1 MKKMKIILAV
11 TGASGVC
18 YALSLAKALQKQEL
32 FIVVTDS
39 AKRVFE
45 HEEPRALTELR
56 KCGEVFGE
64 DEIDAPIASGSFK
77 PDAMIVC
84 PCSMKTLAAIAC
96 GFSHN
101 LVARAA
107 DVMLKERK
115 PLVLVLR
122 EMPLSA
128 IHLENAL
135 KLARLGVV
143 IMPASPGFY
152 HKPKKIEELINHV
165 AGKVLDA
172 IGVEHEIFK
181 RWGSK

>member
-1 MKKMKIILAV
+1 MKIILAV
-11 TGASGVC
+11 TGASGIS
-18 YALSLAKALQKQEL
+18 YALVLAKALQKHQL

-39 AKRVFE
+39 AKKVMM
-45 HEEPRALTELR
+45 HEEPDALSELK
-56 KCGEVFGE
+56 KCGAVFE
-64 DEIDAPIASGSFK
+64 EHAIDAPIASGSFK
-77 PDAMIVC
+77 ADAMIVC

-107 DVMLKERK
+107 DVMIKERK

-143 IMPASPGFY
+143 IIPASPGFY
-152 HKPKKIEELINHV
+152 HKPKKIEDLVNHV
-165 AGKVLDA
+165 AGKVLDI
-172 IGVEHEIFK
+172 IGLENELFK